1 MFPEVVQ
8 VKPNN
13 DYTVNVYFSDGKI
26 VCYDVKPKLEK
37 SIFKKLQDIDVFINT
52 CTILNDTLAWDIG
65 GNRDESNCI
74 DIDPY
79 ILYSLQAIDEISA

>member
-8 VKPNN
+8 VKPNK

-79 ILYSLQAIDEISA
+79 TLYSLQAIDEISA